1 MKRNANRRFTLI
13 ELLVVIA
20 IIAILAAM
28 LLPALAKAREKARS
42 TSCINQT
49 KQLTLAM
56 LMYVDASNEYW
67 PTRLLGDSAGN
78 EVTGALG
85 LVHWAGAI
93 YPYVNDVGPYKCPSY
108 ALTYT
113 SHGWTGA
120 VGTGTPIAIPANMG
134 YNFCG
139 VGGANRVG
147 TVYIPNITLASI
159 KRPSML
165 PLIGDSVCC
174 GLKSTGAD
182 PRNCLYIGP
191 GTNTTGVYPNEV
203 HPRMSQHSEGINLS
217 FCDGHATWVRALNAK
232 RGNYWANL

>member
-1 MKRNANRRFTLI
+1 MERRANRRFTLI

-28 LLPALAKAREKARS
+28 LLPALAKAREKARA

-56 LMYVDASNEYW
+56 LMYPDANDEFW
-67 PTRLLGDSAGN
+67 PTRLLGDSAG
-78 EVTGALG
+78 VVATGTLG
-85 LVHWAGAI
+85 LVQWAGAI
-93 YPYVNDVGPYKCPSY
+93 YPYVGDVGPFKCPSY
-108 ALTYT
+108 ASCYT
-113 SHGWTGA
+113 GYAWTGA
-120 VGTGTPIAIPANMG
+120 VGTGTPVSFQANMG

-139 VGGANRVG
+139 VGTANRVG
-147 TVYIPNITLASI
+147 TVYIPNTRLATI
-159 KRPSML
+159 KRPSTL

-174 GLKSTGAD
+174 GLKSTGTD

-203 HPRMSQHSEGINLS
+203 HPRMSMHNEGINLS
-217 FCDGHATWVRALNAK
+217 FCDGHATWIRALNAK
-232 RGNYWANL
+232 RGNFWANL